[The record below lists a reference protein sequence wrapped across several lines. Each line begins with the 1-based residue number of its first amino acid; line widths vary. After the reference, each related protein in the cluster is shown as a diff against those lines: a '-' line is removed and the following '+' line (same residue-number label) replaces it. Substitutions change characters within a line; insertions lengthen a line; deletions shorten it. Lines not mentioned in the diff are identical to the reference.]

1 MTQKWDNGAMNGSQ
15 HPLKNK
21 RALVTGASS
30 GIGLAIGLALAGE
43 GAQIHAVAR
52 SWPKPVADWQL
63 HNADF
68 TVEAD
73 VKRLAAEV
81 SNSESP
87 LDLLI
92 HCAGVLEIG
101 TVSDFP
107 VAQLDTM
114 YQVNLRSPFL
124 LTQLLLPDLVKST
137 GQIIFINSSAAIA
150 PNTAL
155 AAYSSTKAA
164 LKSIADCLRLE
175 VNPSGIRVM
184 SVYPGKTA
192 SSMQER
198 AHALAGKP
206 YDAASLMQP
215 EDVAQMVLSAL
226 ALPKT
231 AEMTDLH
238 IRPMKK

>member
-1 MTQKWDNGAMNGSQ
+1 MLLMKRFQ
-15 HPLKNK
+15 NK

-30 GIGLAIGLALAGE
+30 GIGQAIALALAAE

-52 SWPKPVADWQL
+52 TWSQPPAGWQL
-63 HNADF
+63 YNANF

-81 SNSESP
+81 SASSIP
-87 LDLLI
+87 LDLVI
-92 HCAGVLEIG
+92 HCAGALEIG
-101 TVSDFP
+101 AVADFP
-107 VAQLDTM
+107 VAQLDYL
-114 YQVNLRSPFL
+114 YQVNVRAPFL
-124 LTQLLLPDLVKST
+124 LTQLLLPNLTKSS
-137 GQIIFINSSAAIA
+137 GQIVFINSSAAIA

-155 AAYSSTKAA
+155 AGYSSAKAA
-164 LKSIADCLRLE
+164 LKLIADCLRME
-175 VNPSGIRVM
+175 VNPSGVRVM

-192 SSMQER
+192 SAMQQR
-198 AHALAGKP
+198 AHELAGKP
-206 YDAASLMQP
+206 YDAANLMQA

>member
-1 MTQKWDNGAMNGSQ
+1 MNRFQ
-15 HPLKNK
+15 NK

-30 GIGLAIGLALAGE
+30 GIGQAIALALAAE
-43 GAQIHAVAR
+43 GAHIHAVAR
-52 SWPKPVADWQL
+52 NWPEPPADWQL

-81 SNSESP
+81 SASKAP
-87 LDLLI
+87 LDLMI

-101 TVSDFP
+101 AVAEFSL
-107 VAQLDTM
+107 AQLDKM
-114 YQVNLRSPFL
+114 YQVNVRAPFL
-124 LTQLLLPDLVKST
+124 LTQLLLPDLTKSS
-137 GQIIFINSSAAIA
+137 GQIVFMNSSAAIA
-150 PNTAL
+150 PNAAL
-155 AAYSSTKAA
+155 AGYSSTKAA
-164 LKSIADCLRLE
+164 LKLVADCLRLE
-175 VNPSGIRVM
+175 VNASGVRVM

-192 SSMQER
+192 SAMQQR
-198 AHALAGKP
+198 AHELAGKT
-206 YDAASLMQP
+206 YDAANLMQP
-215 EDVAQMVLSAL
+215 EDVAQMVISAL

>member
-1 MTQKWDNGAMNGSQ
+1 MNRYQSQ
-15 HPLKNK
+15 FKNK

-30 GIGLAIGLALAGE
+30 GIGQAIALALSAE

-52 SWPKPVADWQL
+52 AWPKPLAGWQL
-63 HNADF
+63 HCADF
-68 TVEAD
+68 TAESD

-81 SNSESP
+81 STVESP
-87 LDLLI
+87 LDLVI

-101 TVSDFP
+101 TVADFP
-107 VAQLDTM
+107 VAQLDAM
-114 YQVNLRSPFL
+114 YQVNVRAPFL
-124 LTQLLLPDLVKST
+124 LTQLLLPDLTKST
-137 GQIIFINSSAAIA
+137 GQIVFINSSAAIA

-155 AAYSSTKAA
+155 AGYSSTKAA
-164 LKSIADCLRLE
+164 LKLIADCLRME
-175 VNPSGIRVM
+175 VNSNGVRVIC
-184 SVYPGKTA
+184 VYPGKTA
-192 SSMQER
+192 SAMQQR
-198 AHALAGKP
+198 AHELAGKP